1 MNIVAA
7 SLCST
12 LRAPYLTVEQ
22 LEEPSLFREQVE
34 ISKVVCFSMDL
45 CLFPCGVGE
54 DLAEE
59 IAEFIL
65 VILILGV
72 DLYAELRNGQIC
84 LFLPLHNPN
93 IIEYRR
99 LQTIL
104 SSIHFLVANSSLTF
118 ICFGITYP
126 LILPFSAYPLC
137 FFQR

>member
-54 DLAEE
+54 DLTEE

>member
-104 SSIHFLVANSSLTF
+104 SWIHFFSSQLLPHIYLLWNHLATHSTF
-118 ICFGITYP
+118 
-126 LILPFSAYPLC
+126 FSLSAV

>member
-1 MNIVAA
+1 
-7 SLCST
+7 
-12 LRAPYLTVEQ
+12 
-22 LEEPSLFREQVE
+22 
-34 ISKVVCFSMDL
+34 MDL

-104 SSIHFLVANSSLTF
+104 S
-118 ICFGITYP
+118 
-126 LILPFSAYPLC
+126 
-137 FFQR
+137 